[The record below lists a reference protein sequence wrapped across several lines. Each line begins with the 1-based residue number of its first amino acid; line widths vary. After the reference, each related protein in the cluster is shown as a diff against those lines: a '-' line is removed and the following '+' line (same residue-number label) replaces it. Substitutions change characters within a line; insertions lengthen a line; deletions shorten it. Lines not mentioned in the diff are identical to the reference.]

1 MGSPEIRST
10 ISTRAGRYLTQP
22 TGHRAFIPVPLPPDP
37 PVQITGQLHPVVPRY
52 RIEDC
57 RMIADLK
64 LCPAKEDSGVPCL
77 GEALADL
84 ANNLEFSVPTASVVF
99 QR

>member
-1 MGSPEIRST
+1 
-10 ISTRAGRYLTQP
+10 
-22 TGHRAFIPVPLPPDP
+22 
-37 PVQITGQLHPVVPRY
+37 
-52 RIEDC
+52 
-57 RMIADLK
+57 MIADLK